1 MPPGALS
8 AAYALHMAATAIWI
22 GGLFSLVVILPA
34 ATSTLDKDR
43 AAAVSRRAVRR
54 FLPLAWLSL
63 AIFVGTGLTQMSA
76 SPRYEGLLV
85 IGNAWAGAILAK
97 HVVIAGMAGL
107 LSWQTWGLQRSFTRA
122 ALGLDRRTPDQLA
135 RMARHESLALT
146 LSLLLGTLVII
157 LTAVARSNA

>member
-1 MPPGALS
+1 MPPIALS

-22 GGLFSLVVILPA
+22 GGLFSIVVVVPA
-34 ATSTLDKDR
+34 ATSALDKDQ
-43 AAAVSRRAVRR
+43 AATVSRRAIHR

-63 AIFVGTGLTQMSA
+63 AVFIGTGLTQMSA

-85 IGNAWAGAILAK
+85 IGNAWAAAILAK
-97 HVVIAGMAGL
+97 HVLVAGMVGL
-107 LSWQTWGLQRSFTRA
+107 LAWQTWGLQRSFNRA

-135 RMARHESLALT
+135 RMARHERLALT
-146 LSLLLGTLVII
+146 LSLLLGSLVIV